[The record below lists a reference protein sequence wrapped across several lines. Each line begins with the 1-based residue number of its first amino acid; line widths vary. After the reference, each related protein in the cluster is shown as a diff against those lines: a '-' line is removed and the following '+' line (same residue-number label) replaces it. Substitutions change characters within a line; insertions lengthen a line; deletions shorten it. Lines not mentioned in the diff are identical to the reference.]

1 VKRGDRRA
9 VPIAAGVILVV
20 GLLDYL
26 TPPNADFS
34 EFYML
39 GVIVAAWL
47 LGWRVGAVFALLA
60 TVVRIVVDES
70 TGALDASVATFLW
83 NGASDVLVLGA
94 LAFVTDRVYIERE
107 RWRSVDAERRTLLRL
122 LEQELPRPLRAA
134 DWFART
140 FEDAFVGSGTDA
152 VKAQFA
158 ALRRHTREGLFLAM
172 DLLALG
178 NLRSGGLVFQLQPVG
193 LNQLVTEAA
202 VDTLD
207 RARVLLSL
215 TRDDLIVLAEP
226 DRLRHG
232 ISSVVARCLELSPY
246 EQVTVLTRASGSEAA
261 VEISCRT
268 RPIEAG
274 EIELAAMLVAGNR
287 GRLVI
292 VPRTANRGS
301 VVTIYLPVAASAAP
315 EREARALRDVNA
327 N

>member
-9 VPIAAGVILVV
+9 IPIAAGVILGV

-26 TPPNADFS
+26 TPAQADFS

-39 GVIVAAWL
+39 GVIVAAWF
-47 LGWRVGAVFALLA
+47 LGWRIGAAFALFAAVLK
-60 TVVRIVVDES
+60 IVIDSS
-70 TGALDASVATFLW
+70 TGVLDASVATFLW
-83 NGASDVLVLGA
+83 NGTSDVVVLGA
-94 LAFVTDRVYIERE
+94 LAFVTDRVYVERE
-107 RWRSVDAERRTLLRL
+107 RWRAVDAERRTLLRL

-140 FEDAFVGSGTDA
+140 FEDAFVGAGTDA
-152 VKAQFA
+152 VRAQFA
-158 ALRRHTREGLFLAM
+158 ALRRHTREALFLAM

-178 NLRSGGLVFQLQPVG
+178 NLRSGALVFQLQPVA

-215 TRDDLIVLAEP
+215 TRDDLMVLAEP

-246 EQVTVLTRASGSEAA
+246 EQVTVLTRASGSEVA

-301 VVTIYLPVAASAAP
+301 VVTIYLPLAAATAP
-315 EREARALRDVNA
+315 ERPARALRDVNA